1 MGRAFDI
8 IKSEKRTR
16 QLFSQFTF
24 FHTSIEAWKISA
36 DEFNS
41 QAFFFEPLRSGC
53 QGLERQTPN
62 HCHLK
67 LCLEREKRGEKK
79 ISFSFLPG
87 GISQSQVLLIKETK
101 SIQTKVKLCK
111 TFSRYSP
118 HFWNNSRLCI
128 TGIFL
133 RKKPHVITNLYDY
146 FYSMEHKRR
155 NFKEF

>member
-24 FHTSIEAWKISA
+24 LHTSIEAWKISA

-41 QAFFFEPLRSGC
+41 QASVEPLRSGC

-79 ISFSFLPG
+79 DVFL
-87 GISQSQVLLIKETK
+87 SSA
-101 SIQTKVKLCK
+101 
-111 TFSRYSP
+111 
-118 HFWNNSRLCI
+118 
-128 TGIFL
+128 
-133 RKKPHVITNLYDY
+133 
-146 FYSMEHKRR
+146 RR
-155 NFKEF
+155 S